1 VAEWLERISGA
12 QLDLD
17 GCVGGAPMTD
27 HVGELR
33 RTAAECLA
41 LAQTTTDPNTRA
53 ALIIMAQRLHDLASP
68 APIDFDAIVQGFND
82 QQMTRGGRN
91 PVMQQQQQAQPKK
104 NEDKE

>member
-1 VAEWLERISGA
+1 
-12 QLDLD
+12 
-17 GCVGGAPMTD
+17 MTD

-53 ALIIMAQRLHDLASP
+53 ALIIIAQRLHDLASP
-68 APIDFDAIVQGFND
+68 APIDFDAIVQVFND
-82 QQMTRGGRN
+82 QQMAQGGRNPGRN

-104 NEDKE
+104 NEDED

>member
-1 VAEWLERISGA
+1 
-12 QLDLD
+12 
-17 GCVGGAPMTD
+17 MTD
-27 HVGELR
+27 HIGELR

-41 LAQTTTDPNTRA
+41 LAQTTSDPNTRA

-68 APIDFDAIVQGFND
+68 APIDFEAIVQGFND
-82 QQMTRGGRN
+82 QQMAPGGRNPGRN